1 MNRIAELKK
10 FITSQYIFYGL
21 RMTFAVVV
29 PCIIM
34 AYYGILAEY
43 FAFPLGTMLM
53 TNMDQPGP
61 YVRRRNTFII
71 GILCFFIVSLAIGL
85 SYQYPVIVVAE
96 IILFGMFFSLIGI
109 YGTRLSAMGSLT
121 LVVFAILIDGHF
133 GGGKVLQTSVT
144 LTLGGLWA
152 FLLFFILSKIQ
163 PYILVKQILGENFIE
178 LGNFIRIKAK
188 FYQSKPD
195 FHVVFHEM
203 MSSQIKLKEHH
214 EDLREILFT
223 TRTYVNESTTT
234 SRIIMLMFLE
244 SIDLFEQILTSQQ
257 DYKTMHEKFDDKNI
271 LPYFHRYIELISSEL
286 INIGISVQSNQKAF
300 PIVNLD
306 KELLKCYQQ
315 YYDLRNAE
323 MNHENFQ
330 DYMML
335 RQILMNLSEITKKVK
350 TIYRASGYDEKLA
363 KSLSFGLDFEKF
375 APKTEKINLK
385 LIKFNL
391 SLKSAHFRHA
401 LRITIALL
409 IGYIVS
415 LVTFVQIGH
424 SYWILITI
432 LAIQKPAFSITKSRN
447 LLRLGG
453 TLAGAVVSFA
463 ILYYIHNTTAL
474 FIILLVSMTLCYAFL
489 KQKYMTAI
497 FFMTIYVF
505 MSFNFLSPGN
515 SQVIFFDRI
524 IDTLIGGSISFL
536 VSYFVF
542 PVWERTQNRPYV
554 IDAINGNKEYF
565 KIVCEMMTDKSV
577 NATQEFKGKRK
588 DAIIALANLSDNFQR
603 MLSDPKFQQ
612 HLRMKRIHQFVNTS
626 HLLTAYIAS
635 LSLYAQKNDPFEE
648 VDVKNWRKKIMLE
661 FTKMQLLLGVEGVS
675 EESLK
680 EYEDYREPSDKI
692 ETLLEKRRRE
702 ILEREIPYISNPD
715 KISRLT
721 ELKSIHEL
729 FALIN
734 NVTEEQVKVIERFL
748 RQGNQDSTTI
758 EKKKS
763 SNLFSW
769 AQK

>member
-1 MNRIAELKK
+1 
-10 FITSQYIFYGL
+10 
-21 RMTFAVVV
+21 
-29 PCIIM
+29 
-34 AYYGILAEY
+34 
-43 FAFPLGTMLM
+43 
-53 TNMDQPGP
+53 MDQPGP

-85 SYQYPVIVVAE
+85 SYQYPVIVAAE

-335 RQILMNLSEITKKVK
+335 RQILMNLSEITK
-350 TIYRASGYDEKLA
+350 R
-363 KSLSFGLDFEKF
+363 
-375 APKTEKINLK
+375 LK
-385 LIKFNL
+385 PF
-391 SLKSAHFRHA
+391 
-401 LRITIALL
+401 T
-409 IGYIVS
+409 
-415 LVTFVQIGH
+415 GH
-424 SYWILITI
+424 PVMMRSWQRVY
-432 LAIQKPAFSITKSRN
+432 
-447 LLRLGG
+447 
-453 TLAGAVVSFA
+453 
-463 ILYYIHNTTAL
+463 
-474 FIILLVSMTLCYAFL
+474 LLVLIL
-489 KQKYMTAI
+489 K
-497 FFMTIYVF
+497 
-505 MSFNFLSPGN
+505 
-515 SQVIFFDRI
+515 
-524 IDTLIGGSISFL
+524 
-536 VSYFVF
+536 
-542 PVWERTQNRPYV
+542 
-554 IDAINGNKEYF
+554 
-565 KIVCEMMTDKSV
+565 
-577 NATQEFKGKRK
+577 
-588 DAIIALANLSDNFQR
+588 NL
-603 MLSDPKFQQ
+603 
-612 HLRMKRIHQFVNTS
+612 HLR
-626 HLLTAYIAS
+626 
-635 LSLYAQKNDPFEE
+635 
-648 VDVKNWRKKIMLE
+648 
-661 FTKMQLLLGVEGVS
+661 
-675 EESLK
+675 
-680 EYEDYREPSDKI
+680 
-692 ETLLEKRRRE
+692 RR
-702 ILEREIPYISNPD
+702 
-715 KISRLT
+715 
-721 ELKSIHEL
+721 KSIL
-729 FALIN
+729 N
-734 NVTEEQVKVIERFL
+734 
-748 RQGNQDSTTI
+748 
-758 EKKKS
+758 
-763 SNLFSW
+763 
-769 AQK
+769 

>member
-10 FITSQYIFYGL
+10 FMTSQYIYYGL

-34 AYYGILAEY
+34 AYYGVLAEY

-61 YVRRRNTFII
+61 FVRRRNTFII
-71 GILCFFIVSLAIGL
+71 GIICFFIVSLAIGL
-85 SYQYPVIVVAE
+85 TYQYPVIVAAE
-96 IILFGMFFSLIGI
+96 IVLFGMFFSLIGI

-133 GGGKVLQTSVT
+133 GGGKVIQTSVT

-178 LGNFIRIKAK
+178 LGNFIRIKSK
-188 FYQSKPD
+188 FYRAKPD
-195 FHVVFHEM
+195 FDALFHEM

-271 LPYFHRYIELISSEL
+271 LPSIHRYIEIISSEL
-286 INIGISVQSNQKAF
+286 INIGIAVQANQKAF
-300 PIVNLD
+300 PIANLD
-306 KELLKCYQQ
+306 KELMKCYQL
-315 YYDLRNAE
+315 YYDLRNTE

-330 DYMML
+330 DFMML

-385 LIKFNL
+385 LLKFNL

-453 TLAGAVVSFA
+453 TLAGATLSFA
-463 ILYYIHNTTAL
+463 ILYYISNTTVL
-474 FIILLVSMTLCYAFL
+474 FIILLVSMVLCYTFL
-489 KQKYMTAI
+489 KHKYMTAI

-515 SQVIFFDRI
+515 FQVIFADRI
-524 IDTLIGGSISFL
+524 IDTLIGGAISFL

-542 PVWERTQNRPYV
+542 PVWERTQNKSYV
-554 IDAINGNKEYF
+554 IDAINGNKAYF
-565 KIVCEMMTDKSV
+565 KIVCEMITEKDV
-577 NATQEFKGKRK
+577 NITQDFKETRK

-612 HLRMKRIHQFVNTS
+612 HLRIKRIHQFVNTS

-635 LSLYAQKNDPFEE
+635 LSMYAQKNDTFAE
-648 VDVKNWRKKIMLE
+648 VDLKNWRKKIMLE
-661 FTKMQLLLGVEGVS
+661 FTKMQLLLNVEGIT
-675 EESLK
+675 EDSLK
-680 EYEDYREPSDKI
+680 EFEDYQEPSDKI

-702 ILEREIPYISNPD
+702 IMEREVPFISNPE

-721 ELKSIHEL
+721 ELKSMNEL
-729 FALIN
+729 LALIN

-748 RQGNQDSTTI
+748 RNQDSTTM

>member
-1 MNRIAELKK
+1 
-10 FITSQYIFYGL
+10 
-21 RMTFAVVV
+21 
-29 PCIIM
+29 
-34 AYYGILAEY
+34 
-43 FAFPLGTMLM
+43 
-53 TNMDQPGP
+53 
-61 YVRRRNTFII
+61 
-71 GILCFFIVSLAIGL
+71 
-85 SYQYPVIVVAE
+85 
-96 IILFGMFFSLIGI
+96 
-109 YGTRLSAMGSLT
+109 
-121 LVVFAILIDGHF
+121 
-133 GGGKVLQTSVT
+133 
-144 LTLGGLWA
+144 
-152 FLLFFILSKIQ
+152 
-163 PYILVKQILGENFIE
+163 
-178 LGNFIRIKAK
+178 
-188 FYQSKPD
+188 
-195 FHVVFHEM
+195 
-203 MSSQIKLKEHH
+203 
-214 EDLREILFT
+214 
-223 TRTYVNESTTT
+223 
-234 SRIIMLMFLE
+234 
-244 SIDLFEQILTSQQ
+244 
-257 DYKTMHEKFDDKNI
+257 
-271 LPYFHRYIELISSEL
+271 
-286 INIGISVQSNQKAF
+286 
-300 PIVNLD
+300 
-306 KELLKCYQQ
+306 
-315 YYDLRNAE
+315 
-323 MNHENFQ
+323 
-330 DYMML
+330 
-335 RQILMNLSEITKKVK
+335 
-350 TIYRASGYDEKLA
+350 
-363 KSLSFGLDFEKF
+363 
-375 APKTEKINLK
+375 
-385 LIKFNL
+385 
-391 SLKSAHFRHA
+391 
-401 LRITIALL
+401 
-409 IGYIVS
+409 
-415 LVTFVQIGH
+415 
-424 SYWILITI
+424 
-432 LAIQKPAFSITKSRN
+432 
-447 LLRLGG
+447 
-453 TLAGAVVSFA
+453 
-463 ILYYIHNTTAL
+463 
-474 FIILLVSMTLCYAFL
+474 MTLCYAFL

-577 NATQEFKGKRK
+577 NAMQEFKGKRK

-748 RQGNQDSTTI
+748 HQGNQDSTTI

>member
-1 MNRIAELKK
+1 
-10 FITSQYIFYGL
+10 
-21 RMTFAVVV
+21 
-29 PCIIM
+29 M

-85 SYQYPVIVVAE
+85 SYQYPVIVAAE

-748 RQGNQDSTTI
+748 HQGNQDSTTI

>member
-85 SYQYPVIVVAE
+85 SYQYPVIVAAE

-577 NATQEFKGKRK
+577 NAMQEFKGKRK

-748 RQGNQDSTTI
+748 HQGNQDSTTI